1 MKKLVASHVILA
13 LLVSVLTA
21 AALGQEAVLGVLEDS
36 HGWYAGE
43 PNFRTV
49 RVVFRKVGLDWK
61 PFPSD
66 CPDQQC
72 LKTVAANYPHE
83 MKWTITF
90 DGNNL
95 GQITSYTPSEFKW
108 YAAVGQQQIG
118 GTDHVPTVG
127 KQSSE
132 FGGYPEAA
140 VYRPLV
146 ANSQPFFRDPES
158 WKPAHPSGDLVAL
171 LRKQFR
177 KKFPEAMNCENPY
190 ENVAKPWS
198 YRDEDVKILKSYS
211 SRRGW
216 SIAQVRL
223 EDYRCDGPADDPFS
237 DQWFAI
243 SPELE
248 VKYLDDGMWLVDAG
262 DYDNDGESELVF
274 SIDRDNRGGY
284 ELFYDD
290 FKKHATFEFGYH

>member
-1 MKKLVASHVILA
+1 MKKLSVNHIILA
-13 LLVSVLTA
+13 LVLSVLSAT
-21 AALGQEAVLGVLEDS
+21 ALGQEVVLGVLEDS

-43 PNFRTV
+43 PNFRAV
-49 RVVFRKVGLDWK
+49 RVVFRKVGMDWK

-66 CPDQQC
+66 CADQRC

-90 DGNNL
+90 DGKNL
-95 GQITSYTPSEFKW
+95 GPITSHTPSEFKW
-108 YAAVGQQQIG
+108 YAAVGQQEIG
-118 GTDHVPTVG
+118 GTGHVPTVG

-132 FGGYPEAA
+132 FGGYTEAA

-177 KKFPEAMNCENPY
+177 KKFPEAMNCENPD

-211 SRRGW
+211 SRKGW
-216 SIAQVRL
+216 SISHVRL
-223 EDYRCDGPADDPFS
+223 EEYRCDGPADEPFN

-248 VKYLDDGMWLVDAG
+248 VKYLDAGMWLVDAG
-262 DYDNDGESELVF
+262 DYDNDGKSELVF